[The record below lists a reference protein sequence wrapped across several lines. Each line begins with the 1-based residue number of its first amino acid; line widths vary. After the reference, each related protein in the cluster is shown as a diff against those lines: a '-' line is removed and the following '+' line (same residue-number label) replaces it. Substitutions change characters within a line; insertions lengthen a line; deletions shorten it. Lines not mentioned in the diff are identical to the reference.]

1 MYEEAEGQTSSYRD
15 RYLIV
20 NTRDPTLFENL
31 YKEATTRLMKQA
43 EKEIELALDTITKDS
58 KSAIKG

>member
-1 MYEEAEGQTSSYRD
+1 MYDEAEGQTSSYRD